1 MRASLAIAAVTT
13 IVVTLLLA
21 FGVGDLLELPARD
34 AALRIL
40 PRRAANHTVIIAI
53 DEASIR
59 ELHAWPWSRD
69 TLAQLVD
76 RAAAAGARGV
86 VFDVL
91 LPEAREGDDRLALA
105 MKRIPTIT
113 VAVLDDRGQWLLP
126 TPVLRD
132 ASTPAHG
139 NFEIGR
145 DGILRRFASTKQSRD
160 RSLIA
165 LPVEAASLVTNAP
178 VRVGQSIT
186 PLFRTRPSDVPQ
198 IGAAALLRDSALASR
213 LRGKI
218 VFIGPTAFAL
228 SDRVLTPVTSRHTQ
242 DPGVTVHAAATE
254 SLIRGETVWE
264 LPPIVS
270 GVIAGILA
278 FAILRVRR
286 RRVLAPALA
295 VLAFLWTL
303 IFLDF
308 TGIAIPYVILV
319 FTIIITTAGVEAVN
333 TLASLRRSETQ
344 LQEIATRIAEVHAQE
359 AESKRVL
366 AHELKTPLA
375 SMRGLTQLLSGFDLN
390 EMERKRVATLLATE
404 AEKLEAMVHG
414 LLDLERLPLR
424 DFASSSSVVDLGE
437 IVAARVEFLRASTDR
452 TLIVSIQPGL
462 LVRADAAL
470 LERVVDNLAG
480 NAIKYSPPQTPIAIR
495 TSQIGVSAVLEVEDR
510 GVGVA
515 AEERERIFRRFV
527 RGSSAKGTEGLG
539 LGLSL
544 VAEVARWHGGAVS
557 VDDASGGGAMFRVSL
572 PIAKAE
578 QQQWRASS

>member
-13 IVVTLLLA
+13 IAVTLLLA
-21 FGVGDLLELPARD
+21 FGIDDVLELPARD
-34 AALRIL
+34 AALRVL
-40 PRRAANHTVIIAI
+40 PRRAAQHTIIVAI

-69 TLAQLVD
+69 TLAGLVD
-76 RAAAAGARGV
+76 RVADAGARGV

-91 LPEAREGDDRLALA
+91 LSESREGDDRLARA
-105 MKRIPTIT
+105 MRRLPTIT
-113 VAVLDDRGQWLLP
+113 VAVLDDNRHWLLP

-139 NFEIGR
+139 NFEIG
-145 DGILRRFASTKQSRD
+145 DGVLRQFASTKQSRD

-178 VRVGQSIT
+178 VVVGQSIA
-186 PLFRTRPSDVPQ
+186 PAFRTSPRLVPQ
-198 IGAAALLRDSALASR
+198 ISAVQVLRDPNVASR
-213 LRGKI
+213 LRGKV

-228 SDRVLTPVTSRHTQ
+228 SDRVLTPVTSRHLQ

-254 SLIRGETVWE
+254 SLIRGETIRE

-270 GVIAGILA
+270 GMIAGL
-278 FAILRVRR
+278 LVWGRSSVGRR
-286 RRVLAPALA
+286 RPRRRNVVIPLSIAAFVIIATLVALNFG
-295 VLAFLWTL
+295 L
-303 IFLDF
+303 
-308 TGIAIPYVILV
+308 AIPFVILLL
-319 FTIIITTAGVEAVN
+319 TIAGVEAAN
-333 TLASLRRSETQ
+333 MLASLRRSETQ
-344 LQEIATRIAEVHAQE
+344 LQEIATRIAEVRAQE

-452 TLIVSIQPGL
+452 DLTASIQPGL
-462 LVRADAAL
+462 LVRADASL
-470 LERVVDNLAG
+470 VERIVDNLAG
-480 NAIKYSPPQTPIAIR
+480 NAMKYSPAKSPVAIR
-495 TSQIGVSAVLEVEDR
+495 TAQIGSSAVLEVEDR
-510 GVGVA
+510 GVGIA
-515 AEERERIFRRFV
+515 PEEREKIFRRFV
-527 RGSSAKGTEGLG
+527 RGSSAKGTQGLG

-544 VAEVARWHGGAVS
+544 VAEVARWHGGSVS
-557 VDDASGGGAMFRVSL
+557 VDDASGGGALFRVTL
-572 PIAKAE
+572 PMAMEK
-578 QQQWRASS
+578 QQWRASS